1 MATKVPQKYLFP
13 HFKLLYRYYVA
24 QMLAR
29 LREELFGWKELA
41 GIEGYHASFGIGYSH
56 DIDTLKTRLR
66 GAELKAIEGPRIS
79 EDVERFI
86 FLRKCLWRQQMRLRR
101 AERREVA
108 QAKAKRE
115 LRKEEERQHPEKVG
129 ADGYDIDE
137 TVDHSER
144 VTSHSDGMLGKV
156 KVKVECPSSQ
166 TKGGVDDVNESPQP
180 EHIAEEKER
189 ERGVQE
195 GMAAS
200 GAKWEEGP
208 VEDEEPPSYE
218 IRTVHLS
225 YDYAPE
231 SSVEKKLGKSMHFL
245 PQVGMTVESCPAT
258 IFPGDGGLQDRFL
271 DVVVHDVIEGGPADA
286 AGIAVGDVLLELDFE
301 EYAWHTVSGNMKTV
315 IVLLHAKN
323 LKKKRGR
330 KRWSM

>member
-41 GIEGYHASFGIGYSH
+41 GIEGYHAIFGIGYSH

-129 ADGYDIDE
+129 ADGYDID
-137 TVDHSER
+137 
-144 VTSHSDGMLGKV
+144 
-156 KVKVECPSSQ
+156 
-166 TKGGVDDVNESPQP
+166 
-180 EHIAEEKER
+180 
-189 ERGVQE
+189 
-195 GMAAS
+195 
-200 GAKWEEGP
+200 
-208 VEDEEPPSYE
+208 
-218 IRTVHLS
+218 
-225 YDYAPE
+225 
-231 SSVEKKLGKSMHFL
+231 
-245 PQVGMTVESCPAT
+245 
-258 IFPGDGGLQDRFL
+258 
-271 DVVVHDVIEGGPADA
+271 
-286 AGIAVGDVLLELDFE
+286 
-301 EYAWHTVSGNMKTV
+301 
-315 IVLLHAKN
+315 
-323 LKKKRGR
+323 
-330 KRWSM
+330 